1 MYSTMYIMYFI
12 ERLSSRRHSYERRL
26 HAVLN
31 MKPQRR
37 AVAQK
42 LRANKGV
49 WAVRN
54 EHALPIPA
62 GVLFF
67 SSLGKF

>member
-1 MYSTMYIMYFI
+1 M
-12 ERLSSRRHSYERRL
+12 R
-26 HAVLN
+26 
-31 MKPQRR
+31 PQRE

-42 LRANKGV
+42 LRATKGV

-54 EHALPIPA
+54 KHALPIPA